1 MNRRFFFIILMTV
14 LFAAFITS
22 CDREVDGYSSPTSFS
37 GGISGVIEG
46 ECASWDYVGIYL
58 DGGVSYDIVEITPII
73 NGKFSFSSLPVP
85 KPEHLKPF
93 IDSEVLIDRADF
105 QISDRNAKVCDMALV
120 AIKGNID
127 ASYESKSI
135 VQGIYAYPAFVNT
148 IMYYYADK
156 DFTAKGSFSGTDTG
170 INFSTEININ
180 LKRGWNTLRLIWSRS
195 EEKWVTTLKNDVPPL
210 GTVWTEIIIE

>member
-1 MNRRFFFIILMTV
+1 MNRRFFLMILMAS
-14 LFAAFITS
+14 LFAATITS
-22 CDREVDGYSSPTSFS
+22 CDREVDGYSSPTSFI

-73 NGKFSFSSLPVP
+73 DGKFSFSSLPIP
-85 KPEHLKPF
+85 KSEHLKPF
-93 IDSEVLIDRADF
+93 IDSEVLMDRVDF

-127 ASYESKSI
+127 ASYENKSI
-135 VQGIYAYPAFVNT
+135 VQGVYTYPASVNM
-148 IMYYYADK
+148 IMYYYTDR
-156 DFTAKGSFSGTDTG
+156 DFAAKGSFSGTDTG

-195 EEKWVTTLKNDVPPL
+195 EENWVTTLKNDIPPS
-210 GTVWTEIIIE
+210 GTVWTEIIME